1 MKQNRRV
8 WTILAVCLLLV
19 CTLALSALAQGGATE
34 KTVYVGTY
42 SGTDSDGTLDKPY
55 TSLNAAIEAINAAKA
70 ATCTEEGVVEH
81 YTCSVCKKNF
91 SDAEGKTALSAT
103 VIPSCHSVEKV
114 EGKAATTT
122 ENGLKEHYGC
132 ASCGKVYADA
142 EGKTEVTKDSLI
154 ISATSAPTDTGDDF
168 QAWPFVLLMLLSV
181 AGVTVLVIG
190 KKQWFRKNK

>member
-91 SDAEGKTALSAT
+91 SDAEGKT
-103 VIPSCHSVEKV
+103 
-114 EGKAATTT
+114 
-122 ENGLKEHYGC
+122 
-132 ASCGKVYADA
+132 
-142 EGKTEVTKDSLI
+142 EVTKDSLI

-168 QAWPFVLLMLLSV
+168 HAWPFVLLMLLSV